1 MAGFTQIIEMQTSR
15 IDEVEVLIGEL
26 RNRLDDGG
34 SSASRRGTITADR
47 DRDGFYLSIITAG
60 GPDRRP
66 LAGIEVFTGGLRE
79 SMIAEAET
87 HEVDGTE
94 VGREI

>member
-1 MAGFTQIIEMQTSR
+1 LAEAAFS
-15 IDEVEVLIGEL
+15 EVVVK
-26 RNRLDDGG
+26 
-34 SSASRRGTITADR
+34 SV
-47 DRDGFYLSIITAG
+47 AG
-60 GPDRRP
+60 GPDRRHP
-66 LAGIEVFTGGLRE
+66 AGIEVFTGGLRE